1 MVCKPSQGLR
11 RLSHRSTK
19 GGRRDT
25 DAGALH
31 TSPTGLNPT
40 RSPTKANEAAKFC
53 PVRNDAKG
61 KDIALGIVTD
71 VKLAEIIVN
80 NDEELVVPTNF
91 TARRML
97 CLQSSAQPCLSS
109 NAAHPAW
116 PRSVST
122 SFMFITLSFLLLKFE
137 PPSPKPQRSA
147 GGSARQS
154 FPCGAMRRKRPNAPG
169 MDARRWKTTGLLC
182 RQPRAYEAAPI
193 ISTDSID
200 PVPSKWRSATR
211 SPTSRVSLRRHHE

>member
-1 MVCKPSQGLR
+1 
-11 RLSHRSTK
+11 
-19 GGRRDT
+19 
-25 DAGALH
+25 
-31 TSPTGLNPT
+31 
-40 RSPTKANEAAKFC
+40 
-53 PVRNDAKG
+53 AKG

-137 PPSPKPQRSA
+137 PPSPKLQRSA
-147 GGSARQS
+147 EDRRGKASLAADEPQAAKRARDGC
-154 FPCGAMRRKRPNAPG
+154 PKVEDHGASM
-169 MDARRWKTTGLLC
+169 
-182 RQPRAYEAAPI
+182 PI
-193 ISTDSID
+193 AS
-200 PVPSKWRSATR
+200 
-211 SPTSRVSLRRHHE
+211 SLRGGAHHQHR